1 MLDGIVNQARVHI
14 HRVVDRKLVFGL
26 DEKIKHR
33 NENYREKEQ
42 EDECRPGFL
51 EKVN

>member
-1 MLDGIVNQARVHI
+1 MLHGIVYQSRIHI
-14 HRVVDRKLVFGL
+14 HRIEDRKLVFGL
-26 DEKIKHR
+26 DEKVEYR

-42 EDECRPGFL
+42 EDQRRPGFL